1 MNHNIKSLKFLS
13 VVLGI
18 AVAFSSCENKLDITP
33 KGKTILKKTSE
44 LELLLNTPNEL
55 GEVNMLNIVDN
66 ECYSEEN
73 VNNQISKKNSLG
85 YALLTFDESV
95 DRAGLTANDDI
106 YEGAYSNI
114 NYANTVIEKV
124 DDSEGGSDA
133 LKAQLRAEAR
143 IIRAYMHYIVVN
155 IYAAQYDESTA
166 STTGGVPYCDNCRVD
181 EVKKKLTVK
190 EVYDRILED
199 CDESVIELLPDES
212 TTIRGSKAWGYCVR
226 AKVLFQMKRYAE
238 ALPLALKALSYNDSM
253 ADRRDIV
260 ETGEW
265 AVEEI
270 EPFNIFYIPIGMGY
284 PWGEMLTTEML
295 SQFEPG
301 DIVME
306 YAEDWGDPV
315 WDTSYGE
322 RRSGVKGCKACGS
335 FSLEWNNWGVTVER
349 LMYVAAECQIRTGK
363 INDAMETINKVRRM
377 RIAPDVYED
386 KSAST
391 EEEAMAILMP
401 CKRVENIATYE
412 NFFDDKRR
420 NTEPSYR
427 KTIVRDMVLTTGEN
441 LRFELSP
448 DSKLWIFPFPLSATR
463 HNKTLTQNYDE

>member
-1 MNHNIKSLKFLS
+1 
-13 VVLGI
+13 
-18 AVAFSSCENKLDITP
+18 
-33 KGKTILKKTSE
+33 
-44 LELLLNTPNEL
+44 
-55 GEVNMLNIVDN
+55 
-66 ECYSEEN
+66 
-73 VNNQISKKNSLG
+73 
-85 YALLTFDESV
+85 
-95 DRAGLTANDDI
+95 
-106 YEGAYSNI
+106 
-114 NYANTVIEKV
+114 
-124 DDSEGGSDA
+124 
-133 LKAQLRAEAR
+133 
-143 IIRAYMHYIVVN
+143 
-155 IYAAQYDESTA
+155 
-166 STTGGVPYCDNCRVD
+166 
-181 EVKKKLTVK
+181 
-190 EVYDRILED
+190 
-199 CDESVIELLPDES
+199 
-212 TTIRGSKAWGYCVR
+212 
-226 AKVLFQMKRYAE
+226 MKRYAE
-238 ALPLALKALSYNDSM
+238 ALPFALKALSYNDNM

-270 EPFNIFYIPIGMGY
+270 EPFNIFYIPTGMGY

-295 SQFEPG
+295 SQYEPG

-322 RRSGVKGCKACGS
+322 RRSGVKGCKVCGS

>member
-1 MNHNIKSLKFLS
+1 MIRDIKSFKFLLAA
-13 VVLGI
+13 VGI
-18 AVAFSSCENKLDITP
+18 AVALSSCESKLDITP
-33 KGKTILKKTSE
+33 KGKTILNKTSE

-55 GEVNMLNIVDN
+55 GEVDMLCLLDN
-66 ECYSEEN
+66 ECYSREN
-73 VNNQISKKNSLG
+73 VNNQIYKKNSLD
-85 YALLTFDESV
+85 YALLAFDESV

-106 YEGAYSNI
+106 YEGAYTNI
-114 NYANTVIEKV
+114 NYANTVIEKA
-124 DDSEGGSDA
+124 DGSEGGSDA
-133 LKAQLRAEAR
+133 KKAQLKAEAR

-166 STTGGVPYCDNCRVD
+166 ATLGGVPYNDNCRVD
-181 EVKKKLTVK
+181 EVKTKLTVK
-190 EVYDRILED
+190 EVYDRILDD
-199 CDESVIELLPDES
+199 CDESLIELLPDEAP
-212 TTIRGSKAWGYCVR
+212 TIRGSKAWGYCVR

-238 ALPLALKALSYNDSM
+238 ALPLALKALSYNENM

-265 AVEEI
+265 AIEEI
-270 EPFNIFYIPIGMGY
+270 EPFNIFYIPIGMGM
-284 PWGEMLTTEML
+284 PWGEKLTLEML
-295 SQFEPG
+295 SMFEPG

-315 WDTSYGE
+315 WDISYGE
-322 RRSGVKGCKACGS
+322 RGSGVKGCKACGS
-335 FSLEWNNWGVTVER
+335 FNLEWNNWGVTVER

-363 INDAMETINKVRRM
+363 IGDAMATINKIRRL
-377 RIAPDVYED
+377 RIAPDVYEEKTAD
-386 KSAST
+386 T
-391 EEEAMAILMP
+391 EEEAMAILIP

-420 NTEPSYR
+420 NTEPAYR
-427 KTIVRDMVLTTGEN
+427 KTIVRDMELTSGEK
-441 LRFELSP
+441 LRFELAP